1 MTGRNVGALV
11 VLGPGTHTVVAA
23 VTFDFDGD
31 GTPDTVETTS
41 YEIGIA
47 WPSPTVKER
56 QGRGER

>member
-11 VLGPGTHTVVAA
+11 VLGRERTRSLPP
-23 VTFDFDGD
+23 TFDFDGD

-41 YEIGIA
+41 YEIRIA
-47 WPSPTVKER
+47 WPSPTLKER